1 MDYREITK
9 KEIEYQKELIKKY
22 EGRLA
27 MLPKGSLMRKEKGG
41 REEYYY
47 MDGGCKQRKY
57 INKSNNKLVE
67 ALKTRKY
74 LETALKR
81 MKTNIKAQEIL
92 LSSYMNYDEREI
104 KEALPKAYR
113 DVADLLPSKESG
125 CRTAQELRRF
135 GAEPVHT
142 TGSGQQVRSKTEAM
156 IVEIL
161 DREKIDFVYEAKLKL
176 RTPEGGEIE
185 IHPDFKFKNRYGD
198 SIYWEH
204 FGMLGME
211 NYRHAALRKI
221 ETYICNGII
230 PSINLLITAE
240 DTGGAMDMRAI
251 YRTVE
256 MLKEILR

>member
-1 MDYREITK
+1 MDYREITE

-92 LSSYMNYDEREI
+92 L
-104 KEALPKAYR
+104 
-113 DVADLLPSKESG
+113 PSKEPGRRS
-125 CRTAQELRRF
+125 AQELRRF

-176 RTPEGGEIE
+176 RTPEGSEIE

-230 PSINLLITAE
+230 PSINLLITSE
-240 DTGGAMDMRAI
+240 DPGGAMDMRAI